1 MRILNLTAV
10 AFLLVPVWAEA
21 PLQVR
26 PVEGISPDRYLDHV
40 RFLASPELAGRGN
53 GTEGL
58 EEAGDYLAG
67 EFAAMGLEPAGDD
80 GSWFQTFEVT
90 TGTRIGDGNA
100 LTLDGTA
107 LDPVRFAPMRF
118 SSSAEIHAPLVFVG
132 YGITAPEMHWDDY
145 QGVDVT
151 GRIVV
156 AFRHEPQENIPE
168 SPFNGTESTTH
179 ASFRNKAVNARQHGA
194 AGILFLMDPN
204 HHSPQEEEIQKTAQG
219 TETGDSGIAAAYVSM
234 DPLLSLF
241 AREGFDLSEAQ
252 MEIDTQL
259 VSRSFELPD
268 VEADLVTDVVREHA
282 PVRNVLAAV
291 RGSDPVLRNEWVV
304 AGAHYDHLGTDGEF
318 SLDPAGE
325 GKIHY
330 GADDNASGTSGI
342 LELASVASANRD
354 MLERSILFM
363 GFAGEE
369 IGLLGSSYFV
379 NNPTIPID
387 EIVAMINLDMIGRI
401 QNDHIYVSGTG
412 TSPMFPD
419 LVDEQAD
426 GTGLALDFSESGI
439 GGSDHMSFTLKDIP
453 VLFFF
458 SGLHS
463 DYHRPTDT
471 ADKINA
477 EGAARVLTLVYRVL
491 DRLAEV
497 PQRPLY
503 TEVDTP
509 RPITGSGGGYGPY
522 FGSVPDFRDDLGG
535 VLFADITPGS
545 PADDAGLRRGDLL
558 VEFADKTIEN
568 LYDFTYALQAQAPGD
583 VVTVVVVRDGERIT
597 ADVTLE
603 ER

>member
-10 AFLLVPVWAEA
+10 ALLLGAVSAGSPVQ
-21 PLQVR
+21 LR
-26 PVEGISPDRYLDHV
+26 PEDGISPDRYLDDI
-40 RFLASPELAGRGN
+40 RFLASPELEGRGN
-53 GTEGL
+53 GTDGL
-58 EEAGDYLAG
+58 RQAGDFLAA
-67 EFAAMGLEPAGDD
+67 EFADMGLEPEGED
-80 GSWFQTFEVT
+80 GSWFQNFEVT
-90 TGTRIGDGNA
+90 TGIRTGDGNA
-100 LTLDGTA
+100 LTLNGTV
-107 LDPVRFAPMRF
+107 LDSEQFAPMRF
-118 SSSAEIHAPLVFVG
+118 SSSVEIHAPLVFVG

-145 QGVDVT
+145 QGVDVNDK
-151 GRIVV
+151 IVV

-168 SPFNGTESTTH
+168 SPFDGTEFTTH
-179 ASFRNKAVNARQHGA
+179 ASLRNKAVNAKQHGA
-194 AGILFLMDPN
+194 AGILFLLDPN
-204 HHSPQEEEIQKTAQG
+204 QHTPEEEQIQETARG
-219 TETGDSGIAAAYVSM
+219 SETGDSGIAAAYVSM

-241 AREGFDLSEAQ
+241 AGEGYDLAEAQ

-259 VSRSFELPD
+259 VSRSFELPAR
-268 VEADLVTDVVREHA
+268 EAVLATEVVRERA

-304 AGAHYDHLGTDGEF
+304 VGAHYDHLGTDGEF

-330 GADDNASGTSGI
+330 GADDNASGTSGV
-342 LELASVASANRD
+342 LELARLASANRD

-379 NNPTIPID
+379 NNATVPID
-387 EIVAMINLDMIGRI
+387 DVVAMINLDMIGRI

-412 TSPMFPD
+412 TSPTFPA
-419 LVDEQAD
+419 LVSEEAE
-426 GTGLALDFSESGI
+426 GTGLSLDFSESGI
-439 GGSDHMSFTLKDIP
+439 GGSDHMSFNLKDIP

-463 DYHRPTDT
+463 DYHKPTDT
-471 ADKINA
+471 ADKINT

-491 DRLAEV
+491 DRLAEA
-497 PQRPLY
+497 PGRPVY
-503 TEVDTP
+503 TEVDEP

-545 PADDAGLRRGDLL
+545 PSDDAGLRAGDLL
-558 VEFADKTIEN
+558 VEFADKKIEN

-583 VVTVVVVRDGERIT
+583 VVAVVVVRDGERIT
-597 ADVTLE
+597 ATVTLE
-603 ER
+603 AR